1 MMPAAG
7 GVLSYRDWKEVRRHY
22 LMAINHADGSE
33 KWKREIHVGS
43 GPAIGEDGTVYISGS
58 LYNEITLKRDDYLYA
73 INPDGSFKWR
83 FSVPRHV
90 APPTVGSDGN
100 IYFGAYYT
108 VYAVS
113 PSGTLVWKVDARQK
127 TNDSGDWIGATLT
140 IDDKG
145 MIHFWNDRV
154 YGIQTGANG
163 LADSPWPKYRC
174 NNKNTGCIASK

>member
-1 MMPAAG
+1 MKDLLYKESMLRAG
-7 GVLSYRDWKEVRRHY
+7 GW
-22 LMAINHADGSE
+22 
-33 KWKREIHVGS
+33 

-83 FSVPRHV
+83 FPVPRHV